1 VPRRLIAKEHT
12 AQIDQAER
20 AKRENASKEGKI
32 ETLVCSPTLELGVN
46 IGDLLTVLLRN
57 CPPAPANYL
66 QRAGRAGRTL
76 RIGFVS
82 TFCGAG
88 QHDRHCFDDPAWLV
102 RGEFRPPTVK
112 LDNGRILERHV
123 RSFVLEELTRELPRL
138 MAEFVDDLDHPTALT
153 TEQIKGLLEEV
164 RAREKDSVTASL
176 KTFGKHEEV
185 DQQFFTGV
193 VQRMPDDVNRTLANW
208 FDRIKRI
215 FEEFEFYRRITA
227 DRQAKQKA
235 ASRERAYRELTTDQE
250 TAYTLNY
257 LANDGLL
264 PS

>member
-1 VPRRLIAKEHT
+1 MSFSVVGSVNHLVAEYRSFLLSTYRLADPRLREQFESHIKQADVPRRLIAKEHT

-20 AKRENASKEGKI
+20 AKREIAFKEGKI

-57 CPPAPANYL
+57 CPPVPANYL

-123 RSFVLEELTRELPRL
+123 RSFVLEEISHEFPRM
-138 MAEFVDDLDHPTALT
+138 MAEFVDNLDRPSALT
-153 TEQIKGLLEEV
+153 TEQIAGLS
-164 RAREKDSVTASL
+164 K
-176 KTFGKHEEV
+176 K
-185 DQQFFTGV
+185 
-193 VQRMPDDVNRTLANW
+193 
-208 FDRIKRI
+208 
-215 FEEFEFYRRITA
+215 
-227 DRQAKQKA
+227 
-235 ASRERAYRELTTDQE
+235 
-250 TAYTLNY
+250 
-257 LANDGLL
+257 
-264 PS
+264 